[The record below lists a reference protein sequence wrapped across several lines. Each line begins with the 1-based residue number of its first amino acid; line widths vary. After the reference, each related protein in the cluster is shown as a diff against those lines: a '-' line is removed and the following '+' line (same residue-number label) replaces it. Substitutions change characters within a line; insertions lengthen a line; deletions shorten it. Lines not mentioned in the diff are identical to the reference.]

1 LLNIASVISVRFKGI
16 LVLVL
21 FKSTR
26 AGVQVDTLKLQM
38 LRGTNLLSGNI
49 VILLNLRS
57 EARL

>member
-1 LLNIASVISVRFKGI
+1 MFKGI

-26 AGVQVDTLKLQM
+26 AGAQVDTLKVPM

-49 VILLNLRS
+49 VKLLNLRS